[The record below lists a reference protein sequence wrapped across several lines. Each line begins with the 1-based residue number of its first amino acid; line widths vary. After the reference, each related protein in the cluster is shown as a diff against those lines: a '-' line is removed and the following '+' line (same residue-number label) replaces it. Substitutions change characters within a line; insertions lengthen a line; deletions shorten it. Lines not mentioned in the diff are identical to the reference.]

1 MKKMILWMLIVLF
14 GCAPE
19 VKKTPKLFQNPMF
32 NEVLYGTGNK
42 NSSHDMRITPTSLTD
57 YDSPEESADCEYI
70 TEDAKGVL
78 LKCKDQWG
86 EEYLLIFARYKVA
99 FDDDEENK
107 RCDVWIC
114 SYEIREGR
122 ISEGSTYLSTVSSKV
137 FNCAN
142 EKDSIRDFKNGPKI
156 NCFDEIRARGWDKYI
171 PAKWE

>member
-32 NEVLYGTGNK
+32 NEVLYGRGNK

-57 YDSPEESADCEYI
+57 YVSPEANADCEYI

-78 LKCKDQWG
+78 LKCKEKWIE
-86 EEYLLIFARYKVA
+86 EEYLLIFSRYKAVYNHGE
-99 FDDDEENK
+99 DK
-107 RCDVWIC
+107 WCDVWIC
-114 SYEIREGR
+114 SFVVREGK

-142 EKDSIRDFKNGPKI
+142 EKDSFRDFKNGPKI

-171 PAKWE
+171 SAKWE